1 MFFAPFIHE
10 AHQLSLGLE
19 AYQRASVAMLAW
31 LPDPFTLALARLAT
45 GLFIINHEVRTV
57 FFASLQPR

>member
-10 AHQLSLGLE
+10 AHQFYLGLE

-31 LPDPFTLALARLAT
+31 LPDPFTLALAT